1 MKAVFNHIKGDK
13 VIWIIVLLLSVVS
26 ILAVYSSVMTL
37 AYRSRSGDATYFLIK
52 HIIILLLGI
61 VLIYITHNIKYT
73 YYSRIF
79 QVALI
84 LSVPLLLFTM
94 LKGVN
99 EGSATRWLQ
108 IPGLGLTFQTSD
120 FAKLALIVYV
130 ARTLTLMQDE
140 MQDLKKGLLHI
151 TLPILLICGL
161 IFPSNISTAGLL
173 FINCMFILFIGRA
186 SAKLIFSTL
195 GIALAGAG
203 LFILIVF
210 AFPHINN
217 RIATAKARIENFLKG
232 EKKNSYLSQSD
243 EAMIAISTGGTFGKG
258 PGNSTLKS
266 ILPQAPS
273 DFIFAILVE
282 EYGFAMA
289 IAMVFFYL
297 ALLFRGVRITTRNP
311 KTFGSLLAIG
321 LTLSLVM
328 QAMVNMCVAIH
339 LLPVTGQP
347 LPLVSMGGT
356 SIWFSS
362 IAIGVIL
369 SVSRETETETQTVK
383 QPGTIVATT

>member
-1 MKAVFNHIKGDK
+1 MKAVFNHIKGDR

-26 ILAVYSSVMTL
+26 ILAVYSSVITL
-37 AYRSRSGDATYFLIK
+37 AFRSKSGDASYFLIK
-52 HIIILLLGI
+52 HIIILLFGFL
-61 VLIYITHNIKYT
+61 LIYVTHNIKYT

-79 QVALI
+79 QIGLI
-84 LSVPLLLFTM
+84 LSVPLLLFTL

-99 EGSATRWLQ
+99 EGSASRWLQ

-130 ARTLTLMQDE
+130 ARSVTLLQDE
-140 MQDLKKGLLHI
+140 MQDLKKCLIQI
-151 TLPILLICGL
+151 TLPIFLICGL
-161 IFPSNISTAGLL
+161 IFPSNISTSGLL
-173 FINCMFILFIGRA
+173 FINCLLILFVGRA
-186 SAKLIFSTL
+186 STRLILSTL
-195 GIALAGAG
+195 GMAFAGAG

-217 RIATAKARIENFLKG
+217 RIATAKSRIEGFMRG
-232 EKKNSYLSQSD
+232 DKNSNYQAD
-243 EAMIAISTGGTFGKG
+243 QAMIAVSTGGTFGKG
-258 PGNSTLKS
+258 PGNSTQKN
-266 ILPQAPS
+266 ILPQASS

-282 EYGFAMA
+282 EYGFVMA

-297 ALLFRGVRITTRNP
+297 AFLFRGVRIGARNP

-362 IAIGVIL
+362 IAVGIIL
-369 SVSRETETETQTVK
+369 SVSREGEKEIETKIQT
-383 QPGTIVATT
+383 GNIVAAT

>member
-1 MKAVFNHIKGDK
+1 MKAILNHIKGDR

-26 ILAVYSSVMTL
+26 ILAVYSSVITL

-52 HIIILLLGI
+52 HIIILLFGFM
-61 VLIYITHNIKYT
+61 LIYLTHNIKYT

-84 LSVPLLLFTM
+84 LSVPLLLFTL

-99 EGSATRWLQ
+99 EGSASRWLQ

-130 ARTLTLMQDE
+130 ARTITLMQDD
-140 MQDLKKGLLHI
+140 MRNLKRGVI
-151 TLPILLICGL
+151 SVTLPILLICGL

-186 SAKLIFSTL
+186 SAKLIFTTL
-195 GIALAGAG
+195 GIAFAGGA

-217 RIATAKARIENFLKG
+217 RIATARSRIESFTKG
-232 EKKNSYLSQSD
+232 DKSSNYQAD
-243 EAMIAISTGGTFGKG
+243 QAMIAISTGGTFGKG
-258 PGNSTLKS
+258 PGNSVQKN
-266 ILPQAPS
+266 ILPQASS
-273 DFIFAILVE
+273 DFIYAILVE
-282 EYGFAMA
+282 EYGFVMAMV
-289 IAMVFFYL
+289 MVFFYL
-297 ALLFRGVRITTRNP
+297 ALLFRGVRIATRNP

-321 LTLSLVM
+321 LTLSLVL

-369 SVSRETETETQTVK
+369 SVSREGEQESETEKQTENV
-383 QPGTIVATT
+383 VAAT

>member
-1 MKAVFNHIKGDK
+1 MKSIFNHIKGDR

-26 ILAVYSSVMTL
+26 ILAVYSSVITL
-37 AYRSRSGDATYFLIK
+37 AYRSRSGDATYFLMK
-52 HIIILLLGI
+52 HIIILLFGFM
-61 VLIYITHNIKYT
+61 LIYLTHNIKYT

-84 LSVPLLLFTM
+84 ISVPLLLFTL

-99 EGSATRWLQ
+99 EGSASRWLQ

-130 ARTLTLMQDE
+130 ARTITLMQDD
-140 MQDLKKGLLHI
+140 MKNLKRGIVSI

-173 FINCMFILFIGRA
+173 FINCIFILFIGRA

-195 GIALAGAG
+195 GIAFAGGAF
-203 LFILIVF
+203 FILIVF

-217 RIATAKARIENFLKG
+217 RIATAKSRIEGFAKG
-232 EKKNSYLSQSD
+232 DKASNYQAD
-243 EAMIAISTGGTFGKG
+243 QAMIAIATGGTFGKG
-258 PGNSTLKS
+258 PGNSVQKN
-266 ILPQAPS
+266 ILPQASS
-273 DFIFAILVE
+273 DFIYAILVE
-282 EYGFAMA
+282 EYGFIMA
-289 IAMVFFYL
+289 IVMVFFYL
-297 ALLFRGVRITTRNP
+297 ALLYRGVRIAARNP

-321 LTLSLVM
+321 LTLSLVL

-369 SVSRETETETQTVK
+369 SVSRETEQESETEKQTE
-383 QPGTIVATT
+383 QIVATT

>member
-1 MKAVFNHIKGDK
+1 MKAVFNHIKGDR

-26 ILAVYSSVMTL
+26 ILAVYSSVITL

-52 HIIILLLGI
+52 HILILLLGFI
-61 VLIYITHNIKYT
+61 LIYITHNVKYT

-79 QVALI
+79 QVGLI
-84 LSVPLLLFTM
+84 LSVPLLLFTL

-99 EGSATRWLQ
+99 EGSASRWLQ

-130 ARTLTLMQDE
+130 ARALTLQQDD
-140 MQDLKKGLLHI
+140 MHDFKKGLINI
-151 TLPILLICGL
+151 TLPILVICGL

-173 FINCMFILFIGRA
+173 FINCLFILFIGRA

-195 GIALAGAG
+195 GIALAGGG

-217 RIATAKARIENFLKG
+217 RIATAKSRIENYAKG
-232 EKKNSYLSQSD
+232 DKGSNYQAD
-243 EAMIAISTGGTFGKG
+243 QAMIAVATGGTFGKG
-258 PGNSTLKS
+258 PGNSTQKN
-266 ILPQAPS
+266 ILPQASS
-273 DFIFAILVE
+273 DFIYAILIE
-282 EYGFAMA
+282 EYGFGMA
-289 IAMVFFYL
+289 ILMVFFYL
-297 ALLFRGVRITTRNP
+297 ALMFRGVRIAARNP

-369 SVSRETETETQTVK
+369 SVSRGTEPEYETEKQTEN
-383 QPGTIVATT
+383 IVAAT